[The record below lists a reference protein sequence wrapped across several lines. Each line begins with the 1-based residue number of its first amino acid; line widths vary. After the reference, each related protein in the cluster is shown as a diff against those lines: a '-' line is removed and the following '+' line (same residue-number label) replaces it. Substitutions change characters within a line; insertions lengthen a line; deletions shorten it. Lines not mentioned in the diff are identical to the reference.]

1 MYATTKKFEFIHT
14 NLFKYLLFKKKNNRI
29 NRITC
34 SILTK
39 VKNVRVF
46 VFALAE

>member
-1 MYATTKKFEFIHT
+1 MSATTKKFEFIHT
-14 NLFKYLLFKKKNNRI
+14 NLFKYLLLKKPPHRI

-39 VKNVRVF
+39 VKNVRIF
-46 VFALAE
+46 VFALAG